1 MFSLRAKQRPIPSIS
16 LRSPHQ
22 NYIFISVSGSFQ
34 PDFLSVFH
42 DEDTV
47 PPQEIHIGLSVSVRQ
62 TPNAPFVLSYPPTA
76 RHHVAT
82 EQEAQDFRPRRPTL
96 TLLTP

>member
-1 MFSLRAKQRPIPSIS
+1 MFSIRAKERPIPSIS
-16 LRSPHQ
+16 ASDSSKFQ
-22 NYIFISVSGSFQ
+22 FYICFQSFR
-34 PDFLSVFH
+34 PDYLSVFH

-76 RHHVAT
+76 RHHVAA